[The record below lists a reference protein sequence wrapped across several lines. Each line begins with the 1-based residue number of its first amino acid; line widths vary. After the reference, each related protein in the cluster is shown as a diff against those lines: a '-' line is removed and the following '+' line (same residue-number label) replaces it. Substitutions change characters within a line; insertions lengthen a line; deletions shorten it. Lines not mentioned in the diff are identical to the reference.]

1 MAFFVGL
8 MFIVALCIVGGFAA
22 LAARNGRQR
31 LIAGAPAGA
40 LVGRRDTGAEAR
52 AKVAQ
57 YQVTLEAARILQLLL
72 VRDQAVF
79 FLTDQERQD
88 ITAWLENFYGRKPT

>member
-1 MAFFVGL
+1 MSVYLGL
-8 MFIVALCIVGGFAA
+8 FIVALG
-22 LAARNGRQR
+22 LAAGLILMASRNDRSH
-31 LIAGAPAGA
+31 LIANAPVGA
-40 LVGRRDTGAEAR
+40 LVGAGDTAAVAR

-79 FLTDQERQD
+79 FLNDEERQD
-88 ITAWLENFYGRKPT
+88 IAAWLENFYGRRPS